1 MSCGSGLKT
10 GGRTCLL
17 SGGGPVRVLTC
28 HAVPGRGLVGAPV
41 CFQASSLD
49 FRPAIFFLAGCR
61 LVNSPQYCVSP
72 WSAVQ
77 RSGVNVVFQPE
88 YFAEAGRRPR
98 LWGLTCHVVP
108 V

>member
-1 MSCGSGLKT
+1 MNADLSCGSGLKIS
-10 GGRTCLL
+10 GRACLL
-17 SGGGPVRVLTC
+17 SGSRPVKVLTC
-28 HAVPGRGLVGAPV
+28 HVVPGQRLVGTPV
-41 CFQASSLD
+41 YFQ
-49 FRPAIFFLAGCR
+49 
-61 LVNSPQYCVSP
+61 VNSMDFEP

-77 RSGVNVVFQPE
+77 RSGANVVFQPE